1 MDFFEE
7 QELARRRTVRLGVL
21 FALAVLGV
29 VAAVYVLAMIVY
41 AAVAGDAAGVTY
53 VVGAYDRVGGVAL
66 AYWNPLVFLGACGS
80 TIALVS
86 LGSLY
91 KTAQL
96 RDGGP
101 AVALGLG
108 GRKMDPDTTKLEE
121 RRLLNVVEEMAIASG
136 VPVPEVYILDREPGI
151 NAFAAGKTT
160 SDAVIGVTHGTL
172 HLLRRHELQ
181 GVIAHEFSHILNGDS
196 RINVRAIGLLHGI
209 FLLAL
214 IGRLLIRST
223 PGRRRKES
231 SGAVLV
237 GLGLLLIGSIG
248 VFFGRMIQSAISRQR
263 ELLADASAVQFT
275 RDPSGLVG
283 ALRKI
288 GGSLSRSYLE
298 TPKADEASHI
308 FFSDAIRRLRLF
320 AGIFRTHPPLGERIR
335 KLDPQWDGE
344 FIEVKLP
351 EIADGMSTPP
361 DAPPEDV
368 MAFAEAPTEEAVSQA
383 IQHIGSPR
391 AEQILFARSLHAAL
405 PELWVH
411 AVHQAPMAQAM
422 VFGLLLPHDEVLRG
436 TELITLAELTDPQT
450 AETALRFHSEAGDR
464 SSAEKIALADMAMP
478 TLRGLSVDEYQR
490 FRNAVDA
497 LMRSDRR
504 IDLFEYTLG
513 RMIQR
518 HLVRHFEGT
527 GATPVRFRSLRKL
540 LPDARVLLAALARA
554 GSRTEEEAERAFRHG
569 AHVLQ
574 VGDLVGGILPPGECS
589 LAAVDE
595 ALQRYAASAPALKR
609 ELVLACAATVM
620 ADDNVTDREAELI
633 RAIGDALDCPVPP
646 FVQSRDRDGDTKHL
660 RDRRRGAGSSPSG
673 GSRG

>member
-7 QELARRRTVRLGVL
+7 QALARRRTVSLGFL

-29 VAAVYVLAMIVY
+29 VAGVYVLAMIVY
-41 AAVAGDAAGVTY
+41 GVVAGDAAGVAY
-53 VVGAYDRVGGVAL
+53 VAGEYDRVGGVAL
-66 AYWNPLVFLGACGS
+66 ALWNPSVFLGACGS
-80 TIALVS
+80 TIALVG

-96 RDGGP
+96 REGGP

-121 RRLLNVVEEMAIASG
+121 RRLLNVIEEMAIASG
-136 VPVPEVYILDREPGI
+136 VPVPEVYILDRESGI

-181 GVIAHEFSHILNGDS
+181 GVVAHEFSHILNGDS

-223 PGRRRKES
+223 AGRRRKKGG
-231 SGAVLV
+231 GAVLV

-248 VFFGRMIQSAISRQR
+248 VFFGRMIQTAISRQR

-275 RDPSGLVG
+275 RDTSGLVG
-283 ALRKI
+283 ALKKI

-298 TPKADEASHI
+298 SPKADEASHI

-320 AGIFRTHPPLGERIR
+320 AGVFRTHPPLGERIR
-335 KLDPQWDGE
+335 NLDPQWDGE

-351 EIADGMSTPP
+351 EISDGMSTPP

-422 VFGLLLPHDEVLRG
+422 VFGLLLAHDEVLRG
-436 TELITLAELTDPQT
+436 TELMTLAELTDPRT

-464 SSAEKIALADMAMP
+464 SSAEKIALVDMAMP
-478 TLRGLSVDEYQR
+478 TLRGLSMDEYQR
-490 FRNAVDA
+490 FRSAIDA

-504 IDLFEYTLG
+504 VDLFEYTLC

-518 HLVRHFEGT
+518 HLSRHFEGA
-527 GATPVRFRSLRKL
+527 GATPIRFRSLRKL

-574 VGDLVGGILPPGECS
+574 VGDLAAGILPPGESS
-589 LAAVDE
+589 LVAVDK
-595 ALQRYAASAPALKR
+595 ALQRYAAAAPVLKR
-609 ELVLACAATVM
+609 DLVLACAATVM

-646 FVQSRDRDGDTKHL
+646 FVQSRSRDADTKHL
-660 RDRRRGAGSSPSG
+660 RDRRRGAGPSSSG
-673 GSRG
+673 GSRS